1 MPLLSDAKSLFVG
14 KTSITK
20 VFAGTQLVWPK
31 SCAYTEGRPDPLP
44 PANNGPAM
52 TCVTSIQDE
61 TLRMS
66 WSRWTPDIYSG
77 YQVELFDASICEWIT
92 ADLSGG
98 NPVNNLTS
106 SVLVVRETVND
117 LQTYDARVTGV
128 LLSTGLLDEAMWR
141 YATNYTTVPDRTA
154 DAPFSVSLT
163 QSKPGLMTLTWWKVP
178 DKAWYPVTGYNVEV
192 KNPSTGQFTFFKKTA
207 SNISTLNLTTADGLI
222 VGQSYRFQV
231 AAITAHGTG
240 YYGPSNSLLFT

>member
-14 KTSITK
+14 KTAITK

-31 SCAYTEGRPDPLP
+31 SCPYTEGRPDPLP
-44 PANNGPAM
+44 PANNGPD
-52 TCVTSIQDE
+52 TNCVTSIQDE
-61 TLRMS
+61 SLKIG

-77 YQVELFDASICEWIT
+77 YQVELFDASICKWIT
-92 ADLSGG
+92 ADLVDG
-98 NPVNNLTS
+98 NPVSNLTS
-106 SVLVVRETVND
+106 SCWVIRESVND

-141 YATNYTTVPDRTA
+141 YTTNYTTVPDRTA
-154 DAPFSVSLT
+154 EAPFRVVLQ
-163 QSKPGLMTLTWWKVP
+163 QSTPGLMTLTWSKVP

-192 KNPSTGQFTFFKKTA
+192 RNPSTGQFTFFRTTA

-240 YYGPSNSLLFT
+240 YYGPSNSLNFT